1 MPQLKWFNYLGVFFQ
16 VLSFFFFF
24 LIGLRLIFY
33 LFIFKFYLELI
44 LEGSAGTLLRSVCNY
59 MRA

>member
-1 MPQLKWFNYLGVFFQ
+1 MPQLKWFNYLGVFFSSFI
-16 VLSFFFFF
+16 LFFFF
-24 LIGLRLIFY
+24 IGLRLIFY

-44 LEGSAGTLLRSVCNY
+44 LEGSAGTLLRSACNY